1 MSVELT
7 CRQRKLSLQQSVTI
21 TETQQPIKIQR
32 WRTTVQM
39 DTPTKHLLYL
49 RKHCRSRDRKIISQK
64 IREIVVRLCLL
75 AVSEGTL
82 IQSHQHDCPNTRWT
96 KMTAM
101 DTPKSMAKSPRSP
114 NYTWTTDNRE
124 KLRVRA
130 VVFDTRAWHKCL
142 AYSLHY
148 CCGLV
153 LVGTQSYS
161 AWSQTHSLNG
171 MQLKG

>member
-82 IQSHQHDCPNTRWT
+82 IQSHQHDCPNTSSI
-96 KMTAM
+96 KMTPM
-101 DTPKSMAKSPRSP
+101 KFQLNTKSYRQLRNAERWETVFSIEE
-114 NYTWTTDNRE
+114 YTNWLSNTKWTN
-124 KLRVRA
+124 
-130 VVFDTRAWHKCL
+130 
-142 AYSLHY
+142 
-148 CCGLV
+148 
-153 LVGTQSYS
+153 
-161 AWSQTHSLNG
+161 
-171 MQLKG
+171 M